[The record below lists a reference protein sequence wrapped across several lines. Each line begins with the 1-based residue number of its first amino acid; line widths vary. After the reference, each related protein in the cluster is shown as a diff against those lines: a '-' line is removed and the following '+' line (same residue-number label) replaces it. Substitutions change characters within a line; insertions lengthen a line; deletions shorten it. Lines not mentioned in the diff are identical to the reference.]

1 MRFTPDLDDDGCT
14 WVVRLRTTG
23 ADADAAAARQAQRT
37 DEGGHLVLLASV
49 QDQLLGAEP
58 RWGSV
63 EVVTYPS
70 RSALPPVTPG
80 PEPEIV
86 LGARPVGW
94 PRVPD
99 DAPAWD
105 QVPHPPTEED
115 PSVVVLH
122 LIQFH
127 DGGAQGDMVSYQD
140 EAGKVAVPH
149 GVRIDGWFGVTDQL
163 AGDGRAWHQVRFN
176 AFPSRE
182 AFMAVVFDPA
192 RLTAHKDHREVAI
205 ADTYTLVLRPV
216 VNELAASVDATA
228 PSAA

>member
-1 MRFTPDLDDDGCT
+1 MRFTPDRAEEGRT
-14 WVVRLRTTG
+14 WVVRLRTP
-23 ADADAAAARQAQRT
+23 AADAATAARRQAELT
-37 DEGGHLVLLASV
+37 DEGGHLVLLANV

-63 EVVTYPS
+63 EVATYPS
-70 RSALPPVTPG
+70 RAALPTLDAG
-80 PEPEIV
+80 DEPEIAV
-86 LGARPVGW
+86 GARPVGW

-99 DAPAWD
+99 GAPSWD
-105 QVPHPPTEED
+105 DVPHPPTAED
-115 PSVVVLH
+115 PSVLVLH

-140 EAGKVAVPH
+140 EAGKVALPH
-149 GVRIDGWFGVTDQL
+149 GVRIDGWFGVTDEL
-163 AGDGRAWHQVRFN
+163 AGDGRSWHQARFN

-192 RLTAHKDHREVAI
+192 RMTAHKDHREVAI

-216 VNELAASVDATA
+216 VDELAASVDAA
-228 PSAA
+228 RP